1 MSFWGV
7 VKLETYERCFVMKL
21 IPASPYCNL
30 FVENYK
36 KNKNFSKFQ
45 FFQALFRKVP
55 CILVKYGK
63 IVLLTYQR
71 PFKLFFLVKKC

>member
-7 VKLETYERCFVMKL
+7 AKLETYEQCFVMKL

-36 KNKNFSKFQ
+36 KFNF
-45 FFQALFRKVP
+45 L
-55 CILVKYGK
+55 
-63 IVLLTYQR
+63 
-71 PFKLFFLVKKC
+71 